1 MSLSIVFGIP
11 TTRTPSSDNFCA
23 TLRVSSPPMATRAS
37 ISRARGR
44 SRIRCGPR
52 SPLNGFVRD
61 VPRMVPPRC
70 RIPRTSSGVSSTT
83 SSLSNPNQ
91 PLRMPTI
98 SYRSRLPARATA
110 LIAAFSPGASPPP
123 VRTPIRMCNPP
134 ILPSHTGHGRERL
147 SGGRRILA
155 EDGAD
160 PLVGAQRLRGRVAD
174 QFDARP
180 AAPRQQRQHLGAI
193 AFQVAGEGAEGGPPA
208 VLPRLPGGGGPR
220 DGPPTRGGALDQ
232 RGDKVRFAVVL
243 FGQGHGEGAVLDL
256 RTVRPG
262 RQVNQPDDFL
272 PGGLGQQ
279 VTHRVRRLVRPA
291 DDQPLDVQVAHRAR
305 GRFRHPGPET
315 ADVIVHP
322 RVEGVPLGGA
332 TPAPP
337 ALNRQSLVS
346 SSSVSSSTVVV
357 RPR

>member
-11 TTRTPSSDNFCA
+11 TTRTPSSNNFCA

-37 ISRARGR
+37 IPRARRR
-44 SRIRCGPR
+44 SRIRCGPP
-52 SPLNGFVRD
+52 STLNGFVRD

-160 PLVGAQRLRGRVAD
+160 PLVGAPRLRGGGAAV
-174 QFDARP
+174 DAGVR
-180 AAPRQQRQHLGAI
+180 
-193 AFQVAGEGAEGGPPA
+193 PA
-208 VLPRLPGGGGPR
+208 VLQRLHRGGGPR
-220 DGPPTRGGALDQ
+220 AGAPTRGGALDQ

-262 RQVNQPDDFL
+262 RQVDQPDDFL

-305 GRFRHPGPET
+305 GRFRPPGPQT
-315 ADVIVHP
+315 A
-322 RVEGVPLGGA
+322 GGG
-332 TPAPP
+332 
-337 ALNRQSLVS
+337 
-346 SSSVSSSTVVV
+346 
-357 RPR
+357 